1 MEAIHSSA
9 ELYYYI
15 LAVVQKGEHR
25 GLQNASYLSS
35 EKELEMLLLL
45 SFCSS

>member
-15 LAVVQKGEHR
+15 LAVVQKGEH
-25 GLQNASYLSS
+25 GFTECLLPFIC
-35 EKELEMLLLL
+35 KELEMLLLM

>member
-9 ELYYYI
+9 ELYYCI

-25 GLQNASYLSS
+25 SLQNACYLSS
-35 EKELEMLLLL
+35 EKELEVLLLL
-45 SFCSS
+45 NFCGS